1 MQDARISIFIKI
13 ICPLPVVLLGAYVP
27 PSHIQNYN
35 FPTWQCLIWE
45 LHRIALRCRANETSN
60 ETLSCGKVTISNVQ
74 SGWFLCFWLASRVLF
89 LLVGNVKRY
98 ARNSSA
104 SWWIDWTQ
112 PNHTWCVTLVN
123 RALFFI
129 QSCTGIISPGSG
141 VANARVCCA
150 RSHRRVS
157 KRGATE

>member
-1 MQDARISIFIKI
+1 MPFAGSIIRRVCTPFSHTKSHWQL
-13 ICPLPVVLLGAYVP
+13 PLMTM
-27 PSHIQNYN
+27 SH
-35 FPTWQCLIWE
+35 WE
-45 LHRIALRCRANETSN
+45 LHRIALRCRDNETSN
-60 ETLSCGKVTISNVQ
+60 VTLSFGEITISNVQ
-74 SGWFLCFWLASRVLF
+74 SGLFLCFWLASRVLF

-104 SWWIDWTQ
+104 SCWIDWTQ

>member
-27 PSHIQNYN
+27 PSHIQNHK
-35 FPTWQCLIWE
+35 FP
-45 LHRIALRCRANETSN
+45 NEK
-60 ETLSCGKVTISNVQ
+60 ETAQSSIGSPCCAEPMKLPAHSFHVEKLQFRMYKVVD
-74 SGWFLCFWLASRVLF
+74 FLCFWLASRVLF

-104 SWWIDWTQ
+104 SCWIDWTQ

-129 QSCTGIISPGSG
+129 QSCTGIISPG
-141 VANARVCCA
+141 VTNARVCCA